1 MLAIN
6 QMMHAQVNCIGKKVV
21 AMQISAF
28 VSAMRKDARAH
39 TIYFRHMSPPPS
51 STAKRVCFIIMKK
64 KRCISICSI
73 STSVS
78 TTVIK
83 VVAALRSS

>member
-39 TIYFRHMSPPPS
+39 TIYFRHMPPPPPS

-64 KRCISICSI
+64 NPLHQ
-73 STSVS
+73 SVS
-78 TTVIK
+78 
-83 VVAALRSS
+83 VASVLQ

>member
-6 QMMHAQVNCIGKKVV
+6 QMMHAQVNRIGKKVV

-39 TIYFRHMSPPPS
+39 RIYCHMSPPPQ
-51 STAKRVCFIIMKK
+51 STAKRVCFIIKK
-64 KRCISICSI
+64 KNRCISICRI
-73 STSVS
+73 STCAQSCS
-78 TTVIK
+78 G
-83 VVAALRSS
+83 AALIVNS

>member
-6 QMMHAQVNCIGKKVV
+6 QMMHAQVNRIGKKVV

-39 TIYFRHMSPPPS
+39 TIYCHMSPPPQ
-51 STAKRVCFIIMKK
+51 STAKRVCFIIKK
-64 KRCISICSI
+64 K
-73 STSVS
+73 TAASVS
-78 TTVIK
+78 VASVLVLK